1 VNPVHHR
8 QTTILKELVGSDTP
22 LTSQTL
28 ANILDVSSRTVRDDI
43 KELDQTLAPHGA
55 TITSTRGKGYTLTI
69 HDDPSFRQFL
79 KSYVYEHYANDFSQP
94 DQRINYL
101 IERFLLADSHI
112 KMDELMDDMHV
123 SRSTIQSDLRQVKEQ
138 LKTYQLTLEHKPNYG
153 MKLIGS
159 EVKRRFALSQFIFDE
174 RDMRETMVWKKQLT
188 DLTHVTDQQIKALWS
203 LLIDTTTRHHIS
215 LADIALNNLFIHIAI
230 AYKRIKDGHE
240 IDFLQHDL
248 TDIQNERE
256 YTVAKEIVRASEQ
269 ILNISFPEAE
279 VCYIAIHLLGTKIVT
294 QKNQSEDDL
303 KQWLPAPIVSVTEQI
318 LQTIEEKLSLS
329 IQHDRE
335 LILGLCLHLKPAMN
349 RFKYG
354 MNVRN
359 PMLEDIK
366 ANYPLAFEAGI
377 IASIVLEETLQVT
390 IDENEVGYLALH
402 IGAAIERQKLKD
414 TPLACFIV
422 CASGLGSA
430 QLIKYKLQAMFGSKI
445 NILGTSEFYK
455 INHLPFEAI
464 DLIISSV
471 PIKQDLPVPVV
482 EVNAI
487 LTEQD
492 LHQVET
498 YLKTDHKDL
507 MLYIDQRAIFLKQKA
522 ESKEDALNFLYKQLK
537 APLQL
542 PNDYLIHVFEREKIA
557 PTAYGNLIAIPHPI
571 TAQTKKTHVSIMTLD
586 KPVEWGD
593 KKVQFIIL
601 LNVGKDTKEDLQS
614 LYGFITKLVENKKH
628 IQRLIQID
636 TLPAFINQLF
646 SMTT

>member
-1 VNPVHHR
+1 MHNR
-8 QTTILKELVGSDTP
+8 QTIILKELIANDKP

-28 ANILDVSSRTVRDDI
+28 AEVLDVSSRTVRDDI
-43 KELDQTLAPHGA
+43 KELDQTLTDQGA

-69 HDDPSFRQFL
+69 EDDQSFRQFL
-79 KSYVYEHYANDFSQP
+79 KTHVYEQYTNDFSQP
-94 DQRINYL
+94 DQRVAYL
-101 IERFLLADSHI
+101 IERFLLAESHI
-112 KMDELMDDMHV
+112 KMDELMDEMHV

-138 LKTYQLTLEHKPNYG
+138 LNSYTLTLQHKPNYG

-159 EVKRRFALSQFIFDE
+159 EVKRRFALSQFIFDQ
-174 RDMRETMVWKKQLT
+174 RDVRETMVWKRQLT
-188 DLTHVTDQQIKALWS
+188 DLTHVTEQQIQSLWA
-203 LLIDTTTRHHIS
+203 LLIDTTKRHHIS
-215 LADIALNNLFIHIAI
+215 LSDIALNNLFIHIAI

-248 TDIQNERE
+248 TDIQSERE
-256 YTVAKEIVRASEQ
+256 YTVAQEVVKKSER
-269 ILNISFPEAE
+269 ILNITFPETE

-294 QKNQSEDDL
+294 QRHQTEADL
-303 KQWLPAPIVSVTEQI
+303 KQWLPANIVKVTEKM
-318 LQTIEEKLSLS
+318 LQTIEDKLSLS

-335 LILGLCLHLKPAMN
+335 LILGLGLHLKPAMN

-366 ANYPLAFEAGI
+366 ASYPLAFEAGI
-377 IASIVLEETLQVT
+377 IAGVVLEDTLDVS

-402 IGAAIERQKLKD
+402 IGAAIERQKLKHK
-414 TPLACFIV
+414 PLSCFIV

-430 QLIKYKLQAMFGSKI
+430 QLIKYKLQSMFGSKI
-445 NILGTSEFYK
+445 NILGTTEFYK
-455 INHLPFEAI
+455 IDQLPFDTI

-471 PIKQDLPVPVV
+471 PIQQDLPVPVI

-492 LHQVET
+492 IHQVET
-498 YLKTDHKDL
+498 YFKADYKELL
-507 MLYIDQRAIFLKQKA
+507 PYIDQQAIFLKQTL
-522 ESKEDALNFLYKQLK
+522 STKEAALQFLYNQLK
-537 APLQL
+537 GPLQL
-542 PNDYLIHVFEREKIA
+542 PNDYLIHVFERENIA

-571 TAQTKKTHVSIMTLD
+571 TAQTKETHVSMMTLD
-586 KPVEWGD
+586 KPIEWGD

-601 LNVGKDTKEDLQS
+601 LNVSKDSQEDLQA
-614 LYGFITKLVENKKH
+614 LYSFITKLVENKKH

-636 TLPAFINQLF
+636 TLPAFIDQLF
-646 SMTT
+646 SVTS

>member
-1 VNPVHHR
+1 MHNR
-8 QTTILKELVGSDTP
+8 QTIILKELIANDKP

-28 ANILDVSSRTVRDDI
+28 AEVLDVSSRTVRDDI
-43 KELDQTLAPHGA
+43 KELDQTLTDQGA

-69 HDDPSFRQFL
+69 EDDQSFRQFL
-79 KSYVYEHYANDFSQP
+79 KTHVYEQYTNDFSQP
-94 DQRINYL
+94 DQRVAYL
-101 IERFLLADSHI
+101 IERFLLAESHI
-112 KMDELMDDMHV
+112 KMDELMDEMHV

-138 LKTYQLTLEHKPNYG
+138 LNSYTLTLQHKPNYG

-159 EVKRRFALSQFIFDE
+159 EVKRRFALSQFIFDQ
-174 RDMRETMVWKKQLT
+174 RDVRETMVWKRQLT
-188 DLTHVTDQQIKALWS
+188 DLTHVTEQQIQSLWA
-203 LLIDTTTRHHIS
+203 LLIDTTKRHHIS
-215 LADIALNNLFIHIAI
+215 LSDIALNNLFIHIAI

-248 TDIQNERE
+248 TDIQSERE
-256 YTVAKEIVRASEQ
+256 YTVAQEVVKKSER
-269 ILNISFPEAE
+269 ILNITFPETE

-294 QKNQSEDDL
+294 QRHQTEADL
-303 KQWLPAPIVSVTEQI
+303 KQWLPANIVKVTEKM
-318 LQTIEEKLSLS
+318 LQTIEDKLSLS

-335 LILGLCLHLKPAMN
+335 LILGLGLHLKPAMN

-366 ANYPLAFEAGI
+366 ASYPLAFEAGI
-377 IASIVLEETLQVT
+377 IAGVVLEETLDVS

-402 IGAAIERQKLKD
+402 IGAAIERQKLKHK
-414 TPLACFIV
+414 PLSCFIV

-430 QLIKYKLQAMFGSKI
+430 QLIKYKLQSMFGSKI
-445 NILGTSEFYK
+445 NILGTTEFYK
-455 INHLPFEAI
+455 IDQLPFDTI

-471 PIKQDLPVPVV
+471 PIQQDLPVPVI

-492 LHQVET
+492 IHQVET
-498 YLKTDHKDL
+498 YFKADYKELL
-507 MLYIDQRAIFLKQKA
+507 PYIDQQAIFLKQTL
-522 ESKEDALNFLYKQLK
+522 STKEAALQFLYNQLK
-537 APLQL
+537 GPLQL
-542 PNDYLIHVFEREKIA
+542 PNDYLIHVFERENIA

-571 TAQTKKTHVSIMTLD
+571 TAQTKETHVSMMTLD
-586 KPVEWGD
+586 KPIEWGD

-601 LNVGKDTKEDLQS
+601 LNVSKDSQEDLQA
-614 LYGFITKLVENKKH
+614 LYSFITKLVENKKH

-636 TLPAFINQLF
+636 TLPAFIDQLF
-646 SMTT
+646 SVTS